1 MCGGGCYR
9 PECGEPAIRFVDDV
23 PEINLEIAHI
33 HAFEDGG
40 PREIPTMTIAE
51 RNAFSNV
58 IWLCGPCH
66 KRVDDD
72 ELAYPASMLRTWKR
86 DRESQPLGHLAGL
99 RDLDAAGME
108 ELLRRAM
115 TEIRKD
121 MAAFA
126 ETFPD
131 LAALLRETIARL
143 PSLDPESL
151 NLLSSAATRLE
162 LPEYA
167 PMMGSAAS
175 RLDLPDYAPMMHY
188 SASSLE
194 LPEYVPMLAQ
204 ILRDL
209 DLANQVPRLRDTAN
223 DLADTTRT
231 LSQWVTQIKAAAQI
245 AAPVF
250 PEHVDIRRKSP
261 FLVRAALIGCL
272 GWLLIGLL
280 IYLHVKG
287 HF

>member
-1 MCGGGCYR
+1 
-9 PECGEPAIRFVDDV
+9 
-23 PEINLEIAHI
+23 
-33 HAFEDGG
+33 
-40 PREIPTMTIAE
+40 
-51 RNAFSNV
+51 
-58 IWLCGPCH
+58 
-66 KRVDDD
+66 
-72 ELAYPASMLRTWKR
+72 
-86 DRESQPLGHLAGL
+86 
-99 RDLDAAGME
+99 
-108 ELLRRAM
+108 
-115 TEIRKD
+115 
-121 MAAFA
+121 
-126 ETFPD
+126 
-131 LAALLRETIARL
+131 
-143 PSLDPESL
+143 
-151 NLLSSAATRLE
+151 
-162 LPEYA
+162 
-167 PMMGSAAS
+167 
-175 RLDLPDYAPMMHY
+175 
-188 SASSLE
+188 
-194 LPEYVPMLAQ
+194 MLAQ

>member
-1 MCGGGCYR
+1 
-9 PECGEPAIRFVDDV
+9 
-23 PEINLEIAHI
+23 
-33 HAFEDGG
+33 
-40 PREIPTMTIAE
+40 
-51 RNAFSNV
+51 
-58 IWLCGPCH
+58 
-66 KRVDDD
+66 
-72 ELAYPASMLRTWKR
+72 
-86 DRESQPLGHLAGL
+86 
-99 RDLDAAGME
+99 
-108 ELLRRAM
+108 
-115 TEIRKD
+115 
-121 MAAFA
+121 
-126 ETFPD
+126 
-131 LAALLRETIARL
+131 
-143 PSLDPESL
+143 
-151 NLLSSAATRLE
+151 
-162 LPEYA
+162 
-167 PMMGSAAS
+167 MMGSAAS